1 MWCLSLQKSMGV
13 KGVYESI
20 HSLKIFDL
28 LACPGL
34 SVNIEEAT
42 VTEQEQWREVRE
54 KYSDLSCLRVV
65 KPRLNTTPFSFYL
78 RYEWTVPSTTL
89 TFLSIRVPY
98 HKVLV
103 SAYLTEALVLE
114 PLLLADSL
122 DSLVA
127 CVSPFSRRLL

>member
-1 MWCLSLQKSMGV
+1 MERSEREIFRFVLL
-13 KGVYESI
+13 KGRKA
-20 HSLKIFDL
+20 SLK
-28 LACPGL
+28 
-34 SVNIEEAT
+34 
-42 VTEQEQWREVRE
+42 
-54 KYSDLSCLRVV
+54 Y
-65 KPRLNTTPFSFYL
+65 TPFSFYL

-103 SAYLTEALVLE
+103 STYLTEALVLE